1 MTITGTDA
9 GSDSLDPQGESD
21 SLPENNPLNQQ
32 LNPNEGIEDLPAQA
46 ELPLA
51 YVAGEAITE
60 APKDLYIPPD
70 ALEIFLEAFE
80 GPLDLLLYLIKRQ
93 NIDILEIN
101 VADITDQY
109 MAYVELMHASQFEL
123 AAEYLV
129 MAAMLA
135 EIKSRILLPR
145 QEEEEAEEG
154 DPRMQLIRRLQEYER
169 FKQAAE
175 DINELP
181 RMDRD
186 YHRAK
191 AAIPEIERITP
202 DPAVDLQEMLIAL
215 SGVLRRADMFEHHH
229 IQFETLSTRE
239 KMSEIMVHLSGHK
252 FVPLSSLLAK
262 DEGRLGIVVTF
273 LAVMELM
280 KDSMVEIVQ
289 TDPFGPI
296 HLKSRS

>member
-1 MTITGTDA
+1 LTITGTDA

-32 LNPNEGIEDLPAQA
+32 LNPNEGIEDLPVQA

-202 DPAVDLQEMLIAL
+202 DPAVDLQEILIAL

>member
-1 MTITGTDA
+1 LTITGTDA

-32 LNPNEGIEDLPAQA
+32 LNPSEGIEGLPAQA

-202 DPAVDLQEMLIAL
+202 DPAVDLQEILIAL

>member
-1 MTITGTDA
+1 LTITGTDA

-21 SLPENNPLNQQ
+21 SLPENNPLNHQ

-202 DPAVDLQEMLIAL
+202 DPAVDLQEILIAL

>member
-32 LNPNEGIEDLPAQA
+32 LNPNKGIEDLPAQA

-191 AAIPEIERITP
+191 AAIPQIERITP
-202 DPAVDLQEMLIAL
+202 DPAVDLQEILIAL

>member
-32 LNPNEGIEDLPAQA
+32 LNPNEGIEDLPVQA

-191 AAIPEIERITP
+191 AAIPQIERITP
-202 DPAVDLQEMLIAL
+202 DPAVDLQEILIAL
-215 SGVLRRADMFEHHH
+215 SGVLRRAYMFEHHH

>member
-154 DPRMQLIRRLQEYER
+154 DPRMQLIRRLQEFER

-181 RMDRD
+181 IMDRD

-202 DPAVDLQEMLIAL
+202 DPAVDLQEILIAL

>member
-1 MTITGTDA
+1 MTKTGTDTDTTNLESQGIA
-9 GSDSLDPQGESD
+9 GTLSETQSNTLE
-21 SLPENNPLNQQ
+21 QQ
-32 LNPNEGIEDLPAQA
+32 

-51 YVAGEAITE
+51 FIAGEAITE
-60 APKDLYIPPD
+60 VPKDLYIPPD

-101 VADITDQY
+101 VAEITDQY
-109 MAYVELMHASQFEL
+109 MTYVELMEASQFEL

-145 QEEEEAEEG
+145 HEEEGTEED
-154 DPRMQLIRRLQEYER
+154 DPRMELIRRLQEYER
-169 FKQAAE
+169 YKEAAQK
-175 DINELP
+175 INDLP
-181 RMDRD
+181 RMDRN
-186 YHRAK
+186 YYRAK
-191 AAIPEIERITP
+191 AMLPVIERVTP
-202 DPAVDLQEMLIAL
+202 DPDVDLQDMLISL
-215 SGVLRRADMFEHHH
+215 GRVLRRADMFEHHH
-229 IQFETLSTRE
+229 IQLETLSTRE
-239 KMSEIMVHLSGHK
+239 KMSEILIRISEHK
-252 FVPLSSLLAK
+252 FVPLVSLLVK
-262 DEGRLGIVVTF
+262 EEGRLGIVVTF

-280 KDSMVEIVQ
+280 KDSLIEIVQ

>member
-21 SLPENNPLNQQ
+21 SLPEYNPLNQQ
-32 LNPNEGIEDLPAQA
+32 LNPNEGIEDLPVQA

-169 FKQAAE
+169 FKQGAE

-191 AAIPEIERITP
+191 AAIPESERITP
-202 DPAVDLQEMLIAL
+202 DPAVDLQEILIAL

>member
-9 GSDSLDPQGESD
+9 GSNSLDPQGESD

-202 DPAVDLQEMLIAL
+202 DPAVDLQEILIAL